1 MIEAGSLAQ
10 CRRPKL
16 RATLCCVALLV
27 LSAPV
32 AASQTFIDFDDFSRR
47 LEASNPESRQE
58 LSDSFV
64 RWQQEHGGFPIV
76 KHDGSVVFFFRG
88 SGKEQDVRITGDFR
102 PSSFFSVT
110 WDSIG
115 SPMTRI
121 GQVFYGRLKFQP
133 DARFDYKFVVDG
145 HSAVDALNPRR
156 VISGPGGGE
165 VSELVMARHRLLTEI
180 LVRPGIPRGTLN
192 VVQEPW
198 ATPKVTIYLPPGYSP
213 SNRYP
218 TLYTT
223 DGSAWIELVQ
233 LPTILDN
240 LISNGEIEPI
250 IAVMIDATGDRRSWY
265 YYNPEYLTY
274 VRRVSDYVDSHYSTR
289 RNADQR
295 AHVGTSAG
303 GRAAL
308 YAGLELPKLFEKIGM
323 LSPSL
328 DAPAYYYE
336 PYFSES
342 RRPNRNLRVWLS
354 AGTYEGSIYR
364 DAHTI
369 EAYFKKVGVKTRAVY
384 VHQGHS
390 FGAWRELTPDM
401 LKYFFFRIR
410 DNRRPIGIYQS
421 RLTNVAAD
429 KHFSDAASPQWW

>member
-1 MIEAGSLAQ
+1 MTEAGILAR
-10 CRRPKL
+10 CRRLKL
-16 RATLCCVALLV
+16 RTTLFCVGLLL

-32 AASQTFIDFDDFSRR
+32 AASQTFVNFDDFAHR
-47 LEASNPESRQE
+47 LEASKPESRQAI
-58 LSDSFV
+58 SDSFV

-76 KHDGSVVFFFRG
+76 EHDSSVVFFFQG
-88 SGKEQDVRITGDFR
+88 SGAERDVRVTGDFR
-102 PSSFFSVT
+102 PSSFFSVY

-115 SPMTRI
+115 SPMERI
-121 GQVFYGRLKFQP
+121 GEIFYGRLKFQP
-133 DARFDYKFVVDG
+133 DARFDYKFIVDG
-145 HSAVDALNPRR
+145 HSTVDALNPRR

-165 VSELVMARHRLLTEI
+165 VSELVMATHRLRTET
-180 LVRPGIPRGTLN
+180 LVRPDISQGTLN
-192 VVQEPW
+192 VVQELW

-218 TLYTT
+218 TLYTA
-223 DGSAWIELVQ
+223 DGSAWIELVR

-240 LISNGEIEPI
+240 LIFDGEIEPI
-250 IAVMIDATGDRRSWY
+250 IAVMIDATNDRRSWY
-265 YYNPEYLTY
+265 YYNPDYLTY
-274 VRRVSDYVDSHYSTR
+274 LRRVTEYVDSHYSTR
-289 RNADQR
+289 RNATQR
-295 AHVGTSAG
+295 VHAGTSAG

-308 YAGLELPKLFEKIGM
+308 YAGLELPKLFGKIAM

-342 RRPNRNLRVWLS
+342 RRPNRSLRIWLS
-354 AGTYEGSIYR
+354 AGTYEGAIYR
-364 DAHTI
+364 DAQTI

-401 LKYFFFRIR
+401 LKYFFPRNQR
-410 DNRRPIGIYQS
+410 
-421 RLTNVAAD
+421 
-429 KHFSDAASPQWW
+429 